1 MGSLTGGVVAKRPWF
16 LCLHGFRTSDKIMLK
31 QLVGN
36 CTAEV
41 TARFDLVFADAPF
54 PAEGK
59 SDVDDIFHPPYYEWF
74 QFDKCTPGP
83 PRTSK
88 LMDSDNLTAS
98 TLVQLFQTLGIGLD
112 SAAIALTG
120 RAVLLGTH
128 NGTLHILDFQGNQ
141 ITLLVTMIMFPKLQT
156 GALKEAITQVV
167 ADAKEKKMKFT

>member
-74 QFDKCTPGP
+74 QFDKVLHP
-83 PRTSK
+83 PPSP
-88 LMDSDNLTAS
+88 LPLVFPLPHLSVFPNLSPAS
-98 TLVQLFQTLGIGLD
+98 
-112 SAAIALTG
+112 S
-120 RAVLLGTH
+120 
-128 NGTLHILDFQGNQ
+128 
-141 ITLLVTMIMFPKLQT
+141 KLQT

>member
-1 MGSLTGGVVAKRPWF
+1 MGSLTAGGGSSHGSM
-16 LCLHGFRTSDKIMLK
+16 LHGFRTSDKIMLK

-74 QFDKCTPGP
+74 QFDK
-83 PRTSK
+83 
-88 LMDSDNLTAS
+88 LA
-98 TLVQLFQTLGIGLD
+98 GIGLD

-128 NGTLHILDFQGNQ
+128 NGTLHILDFQGIQ